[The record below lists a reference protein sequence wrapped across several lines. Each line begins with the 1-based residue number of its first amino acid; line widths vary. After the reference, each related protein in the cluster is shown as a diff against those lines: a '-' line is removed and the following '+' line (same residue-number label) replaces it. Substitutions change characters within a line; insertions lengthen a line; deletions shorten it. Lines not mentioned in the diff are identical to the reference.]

1 MPSPPLINSPE
12 HSPNSMSPRSLSPN
26 PQHSPKHNVRPSSM
40 NSSCYQSH
48 IPPAACKGIIDV
60 GFMELDRQRVYH
72 RLYIILMIMI
82 MKKGFAFDLV

>member
-26 PQHSPKHNVRPSSM
+26 PQHSPKHNVRPSS
-40 NSSCYQSH
+40 CYQSQNYSHNSH

-60 GFMELDRQRVYH
+60 GTKKIDKDSKEILELSRT
-72 RLYIILMIMI
+72 IIN
-82 MKKGFAFDLV
+82 